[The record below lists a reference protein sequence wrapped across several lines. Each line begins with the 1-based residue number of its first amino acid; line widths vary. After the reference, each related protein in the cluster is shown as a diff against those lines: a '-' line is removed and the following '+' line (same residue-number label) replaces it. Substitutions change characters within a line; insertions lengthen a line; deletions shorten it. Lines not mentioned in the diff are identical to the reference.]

1 MSYLSPSIKLDI
13 IILSLI
19 ALKLLLLLL
28 LLLLLFLFFS
38 CLFFSSMFVSFD
50 LFILSEMFLLRFLL
64 TGTLLVPKKLRMQ
77 PSVTLITKKLLGSKR

>member
-1 MSYLSPSIKLDI
+1 
-13 IILSLI
+13 
-19 ALKLLLLLL
+19 
-28 LLLLLFLFFS
+28 
-38 CLFFSSMFVSFD
+38 MFVSFD